1 MLVVEGLSKTY
12 RGFASFRE
20 RLGAALSLGL
30 YAGSQHYDALHDVSF
45 RAGAGVGNGGRGEI
59 LGVIGANGAGKSTL
73 LRILSG
79 VSRAT
84 SGRVI
89 RSGSVR
95 SVLELGVG
103 FNGDLT
109 GRENVYYN
117 GRLWGYSGRRLMQS
131 MDSILD
137 FARLREHAD
146 RPLAAYSTGMQM
158 RLGFSLATFERA
170 DLLLIDE
177 ALAVGDAS
185 FQQQCVRRF
194 EEYRDAGSLIVVVS
208 HDLHMLQAVSDRILL
223 LDRGRLR
230 ALGPPADVVEEYMQ
244 ALAETSF
251 GDPGAERPG
260 LAARDYRVALC
271 DASGRART
279 LWFTGER
286 ATLALDIRPPADILD
301 ATVGMHIS
309 DRRGVRAFG
318 VNTHLLGLR
327 NLDLRAGV
335 STRVAFDLS
344 LNLGAGAY
352 SAGLSVHRGATHL
365 SDCYLWA
372 EHALDFEIETGSAP
386 AFEGLAYLEPTV
398 RVERS

>member
-1 MLVVEGLSKTY
+1 MLHVEGLSKTY

-20 RLGAALSLGL
+20 RLGAALTLGL
-30 YAGSQHYDALHDVSF
+30 YSGSQRYDALHDVSF
-45 RAGAGVGNGGRGEI
+45 RAGAGANGRGEI

-84 SGRVI
+84 RGRVH
-89 RSGSVR
+89 RNGSVR

-117 GRLWGYSGRRLMQS
+117 GRLWGYSGRALLTA

-194 EEYRDAGSLIVVVS
+194 ETYRDAGSLIIVVS

-230 ALGPPADVVEEYMQ
+230 ALGPPAAVVEEYMHT
-244 ALAETSF
+244 LAESSF
-251 GDPGAERPG
+251 GAAGGARPSLG
-260 LAARDYRVALC
+260 KNEYRAALR
-271 DASGRART
+271 DASGRERA

-286 ATLALDIRPPADILD
+286 TVVALDFTPGVDILD
-301 ATVGMHIS
+301 ATVGLHIS

-318 VNTHLLGLR
+318 INTHLLGLR
-327 NLDLRAGV
+327 NLDLQAGV
-335 STRVAFDLS
+335 RTRVCFDLS
-344 LNLGAGAY
+344 LNLGAGGY
-352 SAGLSVHRGATHL
+352 SLGLSVHRGATHL
-365 SDCYLWA
+365 SDCYLWE
-372 EHALDFEIETGSAP
+372 EHALDFEVEIGGGP
-386 AFEGLAYLEPTV
+386 AFEGIAYLEPAA
-398 RVERS
+398 RVEIN

>member
-1 MLVVEGLSKTY
+1 MLLVDGLSKTY
-12 RGFASFRE
+12 RGFASFGE

-30 YAGSQHYDALHDVSF
+30 YAGSQRYDALHDVSF
-45 RAGAGVGNGGRGEI
+45 RAGVEGAGRGEI

-84 SGRVI
+84 SGRI
-89 RSGSVR
+89 RKIGTTR

-117 GRLWGYSGRRLMQS
+117 GRLWGYSGRALLAA

-244 ALAETSF
+244 VLAETSF
-251 GDPGAERPG
+251 GDPAAARPG
-260 LAARDYRVALC
+260 LGEGEYRVVLC
-271 DASGRART
+271 DVSGRERT

-286 ATLALDIRPPADILD
+286 AGLALDFAPDSDILD
-301 ATVGMHIS
+301 ATVGVHIS

-327 NLDLRAGV
+327 NLDLKAGAR
-335 STRVAFDLS
+335 TRVTFDLS

-352 SAGLSVHRGATHL
+352 SLGLSVHRGATHL

-372 EHALDFEIETGSAP
+372 EHALDFEVETGAAP
-386 AFEGLAYLEPTV
+386 AFEGLAYLEPAV
-398 RVERS
+398 RVERI